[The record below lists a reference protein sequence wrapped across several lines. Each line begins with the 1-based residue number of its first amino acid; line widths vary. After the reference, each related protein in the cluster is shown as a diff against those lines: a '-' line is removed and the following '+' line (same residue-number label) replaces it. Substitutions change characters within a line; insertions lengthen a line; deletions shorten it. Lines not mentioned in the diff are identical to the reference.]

1 MDNYGEKL
9 IKIIPI
15 QDCKDRHLYRIN
27 SRNFNLGVFDA
38 ENRDFIGIRTKIG
51 DTFLDREN
59 HSLGCVKVLQEV
71 EKIPD
76 NIELTIGHRSE
87 TELNIWGDRSWVENK
102 DLFNYLENK

>member
-1 MDNYGEKL
+1 
-9 IKIIPI
+9 
-15 QDCKDRHLYRIN
+15 
-27 SRNFNLGVFDA
+27 
-38 ENRDFIGIRTKIG
+38 
-51 DTFLDREN
+51 
-59 HSLGCVKVLQEV
+59 VKVLQEV